1 MGSDNVKRDKN
12 TQWRW
17 RFHFFLLVIQRVKNG
32 RRRKEFFHADNCFH
46 SQSYQLSGFSFSTL
60 SFLSKFN
67 RCLGISISCNIFC
80 SCRFFRDFARVLKS
94 TLFSL
99 QTDFPG
105 KVENMDPVSLFYW
118 FFSRFANCHFRRLVQ
133 SAFNLIFCCAIAK
146 KTERNFFWIY
156 TIIYLFHK
164 LKGTVYAFIIFTFSS
179 LVAST
184 IPLCSHF
191 LRLVSADFCA
201 RLHRYIALI
210 NQWFIGYTFRH
221 RQLFFS
227 ST

>member
-1 MGSDNVKRDKN
+1 MGSDNVKHDKN

-146 KTERNFFWIY
+146 KDGTKFLLNLHN
-156 TIIYLFHK
+156 YLF
-164 LKGTVYAFIIFTFSS
+164 IS
-179 LVAST
+179 
-184 IPLCSHF
+184 
-191 LRLVSADFCA
+191 
-201 RLHRYIALI
+201 
-210 NQWFIGYTFRH
+210 
-221 RQLFFS
+221 
-227 ST
+227 